1 MEQVLL
7 MKLASISKL
16 NSILV
21 AYSGGVDS
29 TLLLKLAI
37 DSLGRKKVLAVIA
50 KSETYPE
57 HEYKFAVSFCKK
69 NKIKYKTIIT
79 KELNNPN
86 FASNPKN
93 RCYYCKSELFSKL
106 VKIAKE
112 EGLEYVCDGSNHDD
126 LSDFRPGSKAKKE
139 LGIISPLQEAG
150 LTKDA
155 IRKLSKKLKLPT
167 WNKPSFA
174 CLSSRFPYGD
184 KITNKKLRQID
195 QAEAYLRKLGF
206 KQLRVRHHNNVA
218 RIELE
223 EKAIPKAIKQKKKI
237 TKKLKELGYTYI
249 TLDLIGYRTGAMNE
263 VLP

>member
-1 MEQVLL
+1 
-7 MKLASISKL
+7 MKLENILKQFK
-16 NSILV
+16 SILV

-29 TLLLKLAI
+29 TFLLKSAKDI
-37 DSLGRKKVLAVIA
+37 LGTNNVLAVIA

-57 HEYKFAVSFCKK
+57 HEYKFAVSFCRK
-69 NKIKYKTIIT
+69 NKIRYKVIIT

-106 VKIAKE
+106 AKIAKE
-112 EGLEYVCDGSNHDD
+112 EGLNYVCDGSNYDD
-126 LSDFRPGSKAKKE
+126 LSDFRPGSKAKEE
-139 LGIISPLQEAG
+139 LGVKSPLQEAG
-150 LTKDA
+150 LTKDD

-184 KITNKKLRQID
+184 EITNQKLRQID
-195 QAEAYLRKLGF
+195 KAEAYLRGLGF
-206 KQLRVRHHNNVA
+206 KQLRVRHHGEIA

-223 EKAIPKAIKQKKKI
+223 PKSMPKALKIKEKI
-237 TKKLKELGYTYI
+237 SKKLKNLGFTYI
-249 TLDLIGYRTGAMNE
+249 TLDLLGYRTGAMNE
-263 VLP
+263 VL